1 MRASTKRTLSFLISL
16 TLLLGAVTVYGL
28 LIVPEFSEIQRLR
41 GSIATESKVLED
53 QKVIID
59 KIKSLIEKYQGGQ
72 NLQTALSA
80 TLPTAVNIPEAI
92 STINGLA
99 SLNKIV
105 LSSAQVEILPLRTY
119 PGAPDYVKSLGTA
132 RVSFQ
137 VKGTYEGL
145 KIFVSQLETN
155 VRIMDVKEASLLA
168 NPDARSLTNELNV
181 VVHTYYQDE
190 K

>member
-105 LSSAQVEILPLRTY
+105 LSS
-119 PGAPDYVKSLGTA
+119 
-132 RVSFQ
+132 
-137 VKGTYEGL
+137 
-145 KIFVSQLETN
+145 
-155 VRIMDVKEASLLA
+155 
-168 NPDARSLTNELNV
+168 
-181 VVHTYYQDE
+181 
-190 K
+190 